1 MKNMIQERIRHEVSQ
16 TKYNSILIDST
27 QDDSFIDQFSII
39 IWDVLKVVICERP
52 VKYYFIK
59 TNNTFVSYKT

>member
-1 MKNMIQERIRHEVSQ
+1 MIQERIRHEVSQ

-27 QDDSFIDQFSII
+27 QDDSFIYQLSII
-39 IWDVLKVVICERP
+39 IWDVLKVVICERS